1 MYEESSDEEEEIKP
15 KPKSK
20 LSTTERIN
28 NLKSKM
34 NKVKKEPQKKEPE
47 KISKLEY
54 MKNLGFY

>member
-1 MYEESSDEEEEIKP
+1 MYEESSDEEEEIKQKS
-15 KPKSK
+15 KPK

-34 NKVKKEPQKKEPE
+34 NKVNKEPE
-47 KISKLEY
+47 KKKPDKISKLEY